1 MDEPF
6 LKAKPILKKLHDNG
20 YDAFFVGGSV
30 RDFLMGRQIG
40 DIDIATSALP
50 EVIMKLFPKTV
61 DVGAVHGT
69 VIVLYEN
76 EQYEVTTFRTEDD
89 YNDFRRPSQVQFVKS
104 LYEDL
109 KRRDFT
115 MNAIAMSVDGEIIDP
130 FGGTDSIKNRLIK
143 TVGNPLERFSE
154 DALRMMRAIRFV
166 SQLSFSLCEETKLA
180 ITENASLLRKISIE
194 RITIEFE
201 KLLKGPNC
209 QEAVPYLIETLLYKY
224 LPGIDSYRES
234 LKTFKSYKWDSLL
247 NRSEYWT
254 LVCYLLQVP
263 HITAFLRLWKLP
275 NKVIDQTIQ
284 NLVCLSEVNSKGWT
298 SRLLYESGEECI
310 HQVERII
317 DVIGGTIGVEAPIDL
332 YRRLPIKKRTD
343 MNVTGQDLINWYEK
357 KPGKWI
363 SELLEKIE
371 NAILNENIDNNKQK
385 IKEWLFSCNLK

>member
-1 MDEPF
+1 MDGPF
-6 LKAKPILKKLHDNG
+6 LKAKPILKKLHNNG

-30 RDFLMGRQIG
+30 RDYLMQRQIG

-50 EVIMKLFPKTV
+50 EVIMKLFPKTI

-69 VIVLYEN
+69 VIVLLGN
-76 EQYEVTTFRTEDD
+76 EQYEVTTFRTEEG
-89 YNDFRRPSQVQFVKS
+89 YNDFRRPSQVEFIKS

-109 KRRDFT
+109 KRRDFS
-115 MNAIAMSVDGEIIDP
+115 MNAIAMSVDGKIIDP
-130 FGGTDSIKNRLIK
+130 FGGIDSIQNRIIQ

-166 SQLSFSLCEETKLA
+166 SQLSFSLCQETKLA
-180 ITENASLLRKISIE
+180 ITENAALLKKISVE

-209 QEAVPYLIETLLYKY
+209 QEAVPYLLETSLYKY
-224 LPGIDSYRES
+224 LPGMDSYRGS
-234 LKTFKSYKWDSLL
+234 LITFKNYKWDSLI

-254 LVCYLLQVP
+254 LVCFLLQVP
-263 HITAFLRLWKLP
+263 NTTSFLRLWKLP
-275 NKVIDQTIQ
+275 NKVIDQTTQ
-284 NLVCLSEVNSKGWT
+284 NLICLSEVDSKGWT
-298 SRLLYESGEECI
+298 ISLLYESGEECI
-310 HQVERII
+310 QQVERII
-317 DVIGGTIGVEAPIDL
+317 DVLGRKKGEESPIDL
-332 YRRLPIKKRTD
+332 YRSLPIKKRTD
-343 MNVTGQDLINWYEK
+343 IEVTGQDLIKWYEK

-371 NAILNENIDNNKQK
+371 YAILEEEIVNNKEQ